1 MRYQVDWY
9 SPDLVRI
16 GTLQAFNSL
25 SIVRT
30 ENEIGALVMTLPS
43 HGFDTNSFK
52 VGQYL
57 EVWRETHGVSRLFGE
72 TAYFVQDWEF
82 YSEGG
87 QHLVAVYAKDLNFL
101 LDTRIV
107 ADPPGG
113 TRAELESYA
122 DNIMKAIVRNELI
135 DAHSTSPERIIPGV
149 SVQPNVSQSV
159 ELYRGVG
166 WQNVLEAV
174 KDIAGS
180 ATEQGTYTVFDMV
193 RTGVGTFEFR
203 TYIGQ
208 RGTNHSRTSGDVRL
222 VGEIYGNLEDPKL
235 GTYHGEE
242 RNYIYCGG
250 KGEGAE
256 RYIKEVSDPARIGQG
271 YPYNRK
277 EMFADARNQD
287 TNDQV
292 DTDAYAV
299 LADNKPKVV
308 MTGKLL
314 DTPGMQYGR
323 DYDFGDVVSVEA
335 FNTAIDCHVASV
347 AINYAAEGG
356 ETIDISLRG
365 ELE

>member
-16 GTLQAFNSL
+16 GTLQAFNTL

-30 ENEIGALVMTLPS
+30 ENEVGALVMTLPS

-72 TAYFVQDWEF
+72 TAYFVQGWEF
-82 YSEGG
+82 YSKGG

-101 LDTRIV
+101 LSTRIV
-107 ADPPGG
+107 YAASGS
-113 TRAELESYA
+113 TNAELTDYA
-122 DNIMKAIVRNELI
+122 DDMMKVIVTNELGSG
-135 DAHSTSPERIIPGV
+135 AASTRRVEGLT
-149 SVQPNVSQSV
+149 VQAEVGQSV
-159 ELYRGVG
+159 EITRGFAYG
-166 WQNVLEAV
+166 NVLGV
-174 KDIAGS
+174 VQDISGS

-193 RTGVGTFEFR
+193 RTGVGAFEFR
-203 TYIGQ
+203 TYVGQ
-208 RGTNHSRTSGDVRL
+208 RGADHRRGSGDPRF
-222 VGEIYGNLEDPKL
+222 VGEVYGNLEDPRL
-235 GTYHGEE
+235 GFYHGEE
-242 RNYIYCGG
+242 WNFVYCGG
-250 KGEGAE
+250 QGEGE
-256 RYIKEVSDPARIGQG
+256 SRVIKTASDAARIGQG

-277 EMFADARNQD
+277 EYWRDARHQETD
-287 TNDQV
+287 DGVQS
-292 DTDAYAV
+292 DAYAA
-299 LADNKPKVV
+299 LAEGKPKVV

-314 DTPGMQYGR
+314 DTPGMQFGR

>member
-25 SIVRT
+25 SLVRT

-87 QHLVAVYAKDLNFL
+87 QHLVAVYAKDLNFFL
-101 LDTRIV
+101 GTRIV
-107 ADPPGG
+107 YASAGSENAEITDKAD
-113 TRAELESYA
+113 
-122 DNIMKAIVRNELI
+122 DMMKTIVT
-135 DAHSTSPERIIPGV
+135 DQMDTGAATERKITNF
-149 SVQPNVSQSV
+149 SVQPKVGKSISIT
-159 ELYRGVG
+159 RGFAYG
-166 WQNVLEAV
+166 IVLGV
-174 KDIAGS
+174 CQDIANS
-180 ATEQGTYTVFDMV
+180 ATEQGTYTVFDIV
-193 RTGVGTFEFR
+193 RTSLGKFEFR

-208 RGTNHSRTSGDVRL
+208 RGVDHSRDSGDPRF
-222 VGEIYGNLEDPKL
+222 VGEVYGNLENPRL
-235 GTYHGEE
+235 GFYHGEE
-242 RNYIYCGG
+242 WNFVYCGG
-250 KGEGAE
+250 QGEGE
-256 RYIKEVSDPARIGQG
+256 SRVIKTASDAARIGQG

-277 EMFADARNQD
+277 EYWRDARHQETD
-287 TNDQV
+287 DGVQS
-292 DTDAYAV
+292 DAYAA
-299 LADNKPKVV
+299 LAEGKPKVV

-314 DTPGMQYGR
+314 DTPGMQFGR

>member
-25 SIVRT
+25 SLVRT

-57 EVWRETHGVSRLFGE
+57 EVWRETHGVLRLFGE

-113 TRAELESYA
+113 TRAELESFA
-122 DNIMKAIVRNELI
+122 DNVMKAIVRNELL
-135 DAHSTSPERIIPGV
+135 DAHTTSPERIVPGL
-149 SVQPNVSQSV
+149 SVQPNVGQSV
-159 ELYRGVG
+159 SLYRGVG
-166 WQNVLEAV
+166 WQNVLDAV
-174 KDIAGS
+174 KDLAQS

-242 RNYIYCGG
+242 WNFVYCGG
-250 KGEGAE
+250 QGEGEA
-256 RYIKEVSDPARIGQG
+256 RVIKTASDAARIGAG

-277 EMFADARNQD
+277 EYWRDSRHQEDANGVQA
-287 TNDQV
+287 
-292 DTDAYAV
+292 DAYAA
-299 LADNKPKVV
+299 LAEGRPKTV

-314 DTPGMQYGR
+314 DTPGMQFGR

-335 FNTAIDCHVASV
+335 FGTAIDCHIASV